1 MRPMLTTLGGMLDIS
16 SLVNDGDLCNDDGV
30 DPDTGSGIMH
40 PLHFKLLNSGAILDK
55 MCLFV
60 IKYF

>member
-16 SLVNDGDLCNDDGV
+16 SLVNDGGV
-30 DPDTGSGIMH
+30 DTGSGIMH